1 MAPTNYGQIVA
12 TVAQIMWTQ
21 NSEEAIL
28 GMSANPFSLDDWF
41 NINVQQIEIMTDL
54 FRGELSDLKR
64 RVVVALIT
72 VDVHARDIIEE
83 LKADQVSS
91 VNEFKWIK

>member
-28 GMSANPFSLDDWF
+28 GMVANPFSLEDWF
-41 NINVQQIEIMTDL
+41 NTNVT
-54 FRGELSDLKR
+54 
-64 RVVVALIT
+64 
-72 VDVHARDIIEE
+72 
-83 LKADQVSS
+83 
-91 VNEFKWIK
+91 